1 MMNGTVRRLIAGEP
15 ARNLECGFYYALNRI
30 EVGSLRRY

>member
-1 MMNGTVRRLIAGEP
+1 MNGTVHRLTVGES

-30 EVGSLRRY
+30 EVGSLTRY